1 MPTIHKQ
8 GNYTIEKY
16 TPLDGEFYLIVDSS
30 DKLIAK
36 TWTVED
42 ADRIASAL
50 SVYKPYRRA

>member
-36 TWTVED
+36 TWTAWE

-50 SVYKPYRRA
+50 SVYKPRRRA